1 MTAGGSTDHG
11 AIEAGRG
18 IRIPLREIRFQFA
31 RSGGPGG
38 QNVNK
43 VSSKAIL
50 RWPVG
55 DSPSLPGD
63 VRERFLARFGRRI
76 TRAGELVISSQRY
89 RDQGRNLADC
99 LERLRAMIDEVA
111 TAPAPRRRTRP
122 GRAARARRLET
133 KRARAETKRAR
144 RRIVARNGD

>member
-1 MTAGGSTDHG
+1 MTASRSTG
-11 AIEAGRG
+11 QSAIEAGRG
-18 IRIPLREIRFQFA
+18 IRIQLREIRFQFA

-55 DSPSLPGD
+55 DSTSLPDD
-63 VRERFLARFGRRI
+63 VRERFRARFARRI
-76 TRAGELVISSQRY
+76 TRDGVLVISSQRY

-99 LERLRAMIDEVA
+99 LERMRVMLDEVA
-111 TAPAPRRRTRP
+111 AAPTPRRRTRP
-122 GRAARARRLET
+122 GRAARARRLEN
-133 KRARAETKRAR
+133 KRARSETKRSR
-144 RRIVARNGD
+144 HRVVSSNGD